1 MIHEIFIIEE
11 GGKCLLHCSN
21 SEKIRIEEGLFSSFT
36 TAIRIFANELDETV
50 HTVELKEYKLIFFA
64 LDELMLIA
72 VSDKTDL
79 KLNVQR
85 KLALAAN
92 EFKRQFKDIIGT
104 DPVNIAGFNGFDEK
118 IAAILF
124 DSPDDGNCFS

>member
-21 SEKIRIEEGLFSSFT
+21 SEKIRIEEDLFSSFT

-72 VSDKTDL
+72 VSDKADS
-79 KLNVQR
+79 KLNIQR

-92 EFKRQFKDIIGT
+92 EFKRQFKDIICT
-104 DPVNIAGFNGFDEK
+104 DPVNIAGFNGFDKK
-118 IAAILF
+118 IATILF
-124 DSPDDGNCFS
+124 TIQENGGSFS

>member
-72 VSDKTDL
+72 VSDKTDS
-79 KLNVQR
+79 KINVRR

-92 EFKRQFKDIIGT
+92 EFIRQFKDVIGT

-124 DSPDDGNCFS
+124 DNSEDGECFS